1 MPLLQKLER
10 RPRWL
15 RAQRFLP
22 WSSGRGVAR
31 WQSQTWREEMFF
43 KWFLLGGDSD
53 HDGVCRRLPSSFFN
67 NGLPYR
73 HFSET
78 NEEFLR
84 SKSLSYFV
92 VEKKVSS
99 LKLVSTESVIS
110 LNLVQHPRPGKD
122 QDWFELKKLKLVL
135 YCLMASVTMEPGHI
149 GDASWSRDHHPKI
162 DHIWHW
168 GVTEAGQQ

>member
-1 MPLLQKLER
+1 MPLLQKWER
-10 RPRWL
+10 RLRWL

-31 WQSQTWREEMFF
+31 WQSQTWKGEMFS
-43 KWFLLGGDSD
+43 KWFLSGVDSD

-73 HFSET
+73 HISE
-78 NEEFLR
+78 
-84 SKSLSYFV
+84 KSIFWGHSLYYLV

-122 QDWFELKKLKLVL
+122 QDWVELKKPNQVI

-149 GDASWSRDHHPKI
+149 GDASWSRDRHPKI

-168 GVTEAGQQ
+168 GVTKAGQQ